1 MEVFKMDKKD
11 IKKVV
16 LAYSGGLDT
25 SIIIP
30 WLKENYN
37 NCEVIAVSG
46 DVGQGTEL
54 DGLEEKAI
62 KTGASKL
69 YIEDLKEEFIQDYVY
84 PTVQAGAIY
93 ENRYMLGTSFARPI
107 IAKRIAEIAI
117 KEGADAICHGC
128 TGKGNDQ
135 VRFELAIKAFAPEM
149 AIIAPWREWD
159 IKSRD
164 EEIDYAEAHNIPLKI
179 NRETNYSKDKNLW
192 HLSHE
197 GLDLEDPANEPQ
209 YEKPGFLEMGVSPLE
224 APDKPTYIT
233 IHFEKGIPTMLDG
246 KELNGVEMV
255 SALNKLG
262 GENGIGLADLV
273 ENRLVGMKSR
283 GVYETP
289 GGAILY
295 HAHEVLETICLD
307 KETARIKQYLSIKFA
322 DIVYNGQWY
331 TPLREAMTAFVN
343 KTQETVTGDVKLKLY
358 KGNIINAGVTSPY
371 TLYDEEVATF
381 DEDEVY
387 NQADSAGF
395 INLFGLPIKVKAQLD
410 KKREQN
416 K

>member
-1 MEVFKMDKKD
+1 MAKE

-46 DVGQGTEL
+46 NVGQGTEL

-69 YIEDLKEEFIQDYVY
+69 YIEDLTEEFIEDYVY
-84 PTVQAGAIY
+84 PTVQAGAVY
-93 ENRYMLGTSFARPI
+93 ENQYLLGTSFARPI

-135 VRFELAIKAFAPEM
+135 VRFELAIKAFAPDM
-149 AIIAPWREWD
+149 QIIAPWRIWD
-159 IKSRD
+159 LKSR
-164 EEIDYAEAHNIPLKI
+164 EQEIEYAEAHNIPLKI

-209 YEKPGFLEMGVSPLE
+209 YEKPGFLEMGVSPIM
-224 APDKPTYIT
+224 APDKPTYVT
-233 IHFEKGIPTMLDG
+233 IHFEKGIPTAVD
-246 KELNGVEMV
+246 GVEMNGRYELDLV
-255 SALNKLG
+255 LRNNITTEEYPLG
-262 GENGIGLADLV
+262 VYHPHQELHHIKKENIGLIEVMGLAVLPSRLKGEMEKLAQVLVTEGTEGVRRDKLIEKHADWAEEISKKNNITA
-273 ENRLVGMKSR
+273 ENV
-283 GVYETP
+283 
-289 GGAILY
+289 
-295 HAHEVLETICLD
+295 HEVLQ
-307 KETARIKQYLSIKFA
+307 KEIGIVFA
-322 DIVYNGQWY
+322 KV
-331 TPLREAMTAFVN
+331 LEH
-343 KTQETVTGDVKLKLY
+343 
-358 KGNIINAGVTSPY
+358 AGVY
-371 TLYDEEVATF
+371 KRNKDGKAAFER
-381 DEDEVY
+381 
-387 NQADSAGF
+387 F
-395 INLFGLPIKVKAQLD
+395 IDYVN
-410 KKREQN
+410 N

>member
-1 MEVFKMDKKD
+1 MKKDKKD

-37 NCEVIAVSG
+37 NCEVVAVSG

-69 YIEDLKEEFIQDYVY
+69 YVLDLKKDYVENY
-84 PTVQAGAIY
+84 IWPCLKADAKY
-93 ENRYMLGTSFARPI
+93 EDYLLGTSHARPC
-107 IAKRIAEIAI
+107 IAAALAEIAK
-117 KEGADAICHGC
+117 KENADAICHGC

-135 VRFELAIKAFAPEM
+135 VRFELTLKALAPDM
-149 AIIAPWREWD
+149 AIIAPWREWS

-197 GLDLEDPANEPQ
+197 GLDLEKPSLEPQ
-209 YEKPGFLEMGVSPLE
+209 YNKPGFLELGVSPE
-224 APDKPTYIT
+224 QAPDTPTYVT
-233 IHFEKGIPTMLDG
+233 IHFEKGIPTAVDG
-246 KELNGVEMV
+246 KEMESVELV
-255 SALNKLG
+255 EYLNKLG
-262 GENGIGLADLV
+262 GANGIGLLDIV

-289 GGAILY
+289 GGTILY
-295 HAHEVLETICLD
+295 KAHEVLETLTLD
-307 KETARIKQYLSIKFA
+307 KLTAHKKRELAITFGEL
-322 DIVYNGQWY
+322 VYDGQWFS
-331 TPLREAMTAFVN
+331 PLRKALSAFVTS
-343 KTQETVTGDVKLKLY
+343 TQEHVTGKVRLELY
-358 KGNIINAGVTSPY
+358 KGNLINAGVWSPY
-371 TLYDEEVATF
+371 SLYREDIATF
-381 DEDEVY
+381 AAGGDYKQSD
-387 NQADSAGF
+387 ATGF
-395 INLFGLPIKVKAQLD
+395 ISIYGLPTKVQAIVNNEKEG
-410 KKREQN
+410 K
-416 K
+416 

>member
-1 MEVFKMDKKD
+1 MDKKD

-107 IAKRIAEIAI
+107 IAKRIAEIAV

-179 NRETNYSKDKNLW
+179 NRETNYSKDKNIW

-209 YEKPGFLEMGVSPLE
+209 YEKPGFLEMGVSPID
-224 APDKPTYIT
+224 APDKPTYVT
-233 IHFEKGIPTMLDG
+233 IHFEKGIPTAIDG
-246 KELNGVEMV
+246 KEMNGVVLV
-255 SALNKLG
+255 STLNKLG

-381 DEDEVY
+381 DADEVY

-410 KKREQN
+410 KKRNN